1 MKKSF
6 LFLFSL
12 GFSILI
18 MSPSIYAGGIETS
31 GVGVKA
37 LGMGGAFIALAN
49 DTTAVFYNPAGLAQ
63 LQQGINVD
71 TAFTYTSPKLNYTLP
86 NGEEQKAVEE
96 EYPLFFGL
104 SSGITHPLVFGF
116 GMYSQY
122 ARTTDWFSDAANN
135 FGPLKSEIVRVDYV
149 PTIAYEITSQLS
161 LGAGFVI
168 SQTEEKWENP
178 VPVVFNPLGMP
189 IAFAQYSDEADGIG
203 YGGNVGILYKITP
216 ELNIGAVW
224 RSEINTKL
232 EGKAEVEG
240 VGEDD
245 YSLNWDFPQSAG
257 VGIAYKPLESLTIAL
272 DLNWTN
278 WSDWKEVSYD
288 YEDDLPFLPDTAH
301 RIDAQDSI
309 KVSIGTEFKPHEQV
323 ALRAG
328 YRFDDNAIPDDTV
341 QPQCPDLRNHAFSI
355 GGGYEWKPFRCD
367 IFYEYLFSSKK
378 EVTTSDVGYDGKY
391 QVEMHTVGFMVSFSY
406 F

>member
-1 MKKSF
+1 MKKTF
-6 LFLFSL
+6 LFLL
-12 GFSILI
+12 GGSIII
-18 MSPSIYAGGIETS
+18 MSSNVYAGGIETS

-63 LQQGINVD
+63 SQKGINVD
-71 TAFTYTSPKLNYTLP
+71 TAFTYTAPHLSYTLP

-104 SSGITHPLVFGF
+104 SSGVAHPLVFGF

-122 ARTTDWFSDAANN
+122 ARTTDWFEDASNN
-135 FGPLKSEIVRVDYV
+135 FGPLRSKIIRLDYV
-149 PTIAYEITSQLS
+149 PTIAYEITSQLY

-168 SQTEEKWENP
+168 SQTEEEWENP
-178 VPVVFNPLGMP
+178 IPV
-189 IAFAQYSDEADGIG
+189 AFGPGGIPVAFTQYSDEADGFG
-203 YGGNVGILYKITP
+203 YGANVGILYKITP
-216 ELNIGAVW
+216 ELSLGAVW

-232 EGKAEVEG
+232 EGKADVEG
-240 VGEDD
+240 LGEDD
-245 YSLNWDFPQSAG
+245 YNLNWDFPQSAG
-257 VGIAYKPLESLTIAL
+257 VGIAYKPLENLTIAL

-278 WSDWKEVSYD
+278 WSDWKEVSYN
-288 YEDDLPFLPDTAH
+288 YEDNLLPDMAQ
-301 RIDAQDSI
+301 RIDAQDSL
-309 KVSIGTEFKPHEQV
+309 KVSIGTEFKPLDQV

-328 YRFDDNAIPDDTV
+328 YRFDDNAIPDETV

-355 GGGYEWKPFRCD
+355 GGGYEWEPIRCD

-378 EVTTSDVGYDGKY
+378 EVITSDVNYNGKY
-391 QVEMHTVGFMVSFSY
+391 QVQMHTVGVMISFSY

>member
-1 MKKSF
+1 MKKTF

-12 GFSILI
+12 ICFILI
-18 MSPSIYAGGIETS
+18 ISSNVYAGGIETS

-37 LGMGGAFIALAN
+37 LGMGGSFIALAN

-63 LQQGINVD
+63 SQKGINVD
-71 TAFTYTSPKLNYTLP
+71 TSFAYMSPELTYELP
-86 NGEEQKAVEE
+86 NGEGQKSVEE

-104 SSGITHPLVFGF
+104 SSGFTHPLVFGF

-122 ARTTDWFSDAANN
+122 ARTTDWFEDESNH
-135 FGPLKSEIVRVDYV
+135 FGPLRSKIIRVDYV
-149 PTIAYEITSQLS
+149 PTIAYEITPELYI
-161 LGAGFVI
+161 GAGFVI
-168 SQTEEKWENP
+168 SRTEEEWENP
-178 VPVVFNPLGMP
+178 VPIAFGPGGIP
-189 IAFAQYSDEADGIG
+189 IAFSQYSDEADGFG

-216 ELNIGAVW
+216 ELSLGAVW

-232 EGKAEVEG
+232 EGKADVEG

-257 VGIAYKPLESLTIAL
+257 VGIAYKPLENLTIAL

-278 WSDWKEVSYD
+278 WSDWKEVSYN
-288 YEDDLPFLPDTAH
+288 YEDDKPFLPDMAH
-301 RIDAQDSI
+301 PVDAQDSI
-309 KVSIGTEFKPHEQV
+309 KVSIGTEFRPLEQV

-328 YRFDDNAIPDDTV
+328 YRFDDNAYPDDTV

-355 GGGYEWKPFRCD
+355 GGGYEWEPFRCD
-367 IFYEYLFSSKK
+367 FFYEYLFSSKK
-378 EVTTSDVGYDGKY
+378 EVDNSDVNFNGEY
-391 QVEMHTVGFMVSFSY
+391 QVEMHTVGIMISFSY

>member
-1 MKKSF
+1 MKKTF
-6 LFLFSL
+6 LFLFLLLCSVL
-12 GFSILI
+12 MIL
-18 MSPSIYAGGIETS
+18 PNVYAGGIETS

-37 LGMGGAFIALAN
+37 LGMGGAYIALAN

-63 LQQGINVD
+63 SQQGINVD
-71 TAFTYTSPKLNYTLP
+71 TAIAYSSPKPNYTLP
-86 NGEEQKAVEE
+86 NGEEEKSVEE

-122 ARTTDWFSDAANN
+122 ARTTDWFGDESNN
-135 FGPLKSEIVRVDYV
+135 FGPLRSEIIRIDYV
-149 PTIAYEITSQLS
+149 PTIAYEINSQLY
-161 LGAGFVI
+161 LGVGFVI
-168 SQTEEKWENP
+168 SRAEEEWENP
-178 VPVVFNPLGMP
+178 MPIAFNPLGMP
-189 IAFAQYSDEADGIG
+189 TAFAQYSDKADGFG

-232 EGKAEVEG
+232 EGKADVEG

-245 YSLNWDFPQSAG
+245 YSINWDFPQSAG
-257 VGIAYKPLESLTIAL
+257 VGIAYKPLENLTIAL

-288 YEDDLPFLPDTAH
+288 YEDDKPFLPDMAH
-301 RIDAQDSI
+301 RVDAQDSL
-309 KVSIGTEFKPHEQV
+309 KVAIGTEFRPSEQL

-341 QPQCPDLRNHAFSI
+341 QPQTPDLRNHAFSI
-355 GGGYEWKPFRCD
+355 GVGYEWKPFRCD
-367 IFYEYLFSSKK
+367 AFYEYLFSSKK
-378 EVTTSDVGYDGKY
+378 EVITSDVGYNGKY
-391 QVEMHTVGFMVSFSY
+391 QVEMHTVGLMVSFSY